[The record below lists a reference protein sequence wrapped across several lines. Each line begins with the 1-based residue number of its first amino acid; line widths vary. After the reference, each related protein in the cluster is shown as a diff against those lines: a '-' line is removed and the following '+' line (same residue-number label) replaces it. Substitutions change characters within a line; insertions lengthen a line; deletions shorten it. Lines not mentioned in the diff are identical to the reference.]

1 MRARVFLVTAI
12 TLLIVNPGTTHAD
25 VRATGP
31 SSAAVTASAA
41 TTTPLDGPPRPPE
54 TFNEFL
60 PEERGLGECISS
72 VPRPGCGSEAR
83 GGWHQ
88 TLVFLAIFAGLGL
101 IGWRIAA
108 GARKAK
114 GAMTTAARTAP
125 SGGRSSTATGHT
137 DPDAPEP

>member
-1 MRARVFLVTAI
+1 VVKA
-12 TLLIVNPGTTHAD
+12 P
-25 VRATGP
+25 
-31 SSAAVTASAA
+31 AA
-41 TTTPLDGPPRPPE
+41 TTPPLDGPPPPPV

-101 IGWRIAA
+101 IGWRIVA

-125 SGGRSSTATGHT
+125 SGGRTSTASSGHPE
-137 DPDAPEP
+137 PDAPER